1 MYGLSAADED
11 IQARARVFADE
22 LIPFEVQ
29 AELDGGLRD
38 DVAAAHKKR
47 AIELGLFATNMP
59 RDLGGVGASALQQ
72 VLVQEQVGRVT
83 NALGWVAATPPSWF
97 PPVATDDQ
105 IERYL
110 KPTVRGERE
119 ECYAITE
126 ASRRLR
132 RGRDRGHRPPRRRR
146 VGAERRQVARHQLQ
160 LRRLLLLPGQE
171 DRDQSVRTHAWLRV
185 RAQRRSRHRAAPSH
199 RGSPAEHLLFL
210 VDLPS
215 PGVTVVRTPAYS
227 HTISHHHPIV
237 EFTDVRVPAANLV
250 GGEGDGMLVLAR
262 VVPFRAA
269 DGRGPLHRRR
279 RAPGRGDDRVRD
291 DPRVAGGVPIAA
303 HGLVAGMLADSVTEL
318 FAARSMLYETARG
331 IDRDPSDVKTA
342 HAQCSMIKL
351 YCSEMASRVA
361 DRAVQVFGGRGY
373 MRENVAERFFRELR
387 VERIWEGTSEIQRM
401 IIAGQLASRGPAALA
416 LFPRG
421 ASPPST
427 PYRGKTP
434 LLPPSPG
441 NRPNRR
447 PRASR
452 LPG

>member
-11 IQARARVFADE
+11 IQARARAFADE
-22 LIPFEVQ
+22 LIPLEVQ
-29 AELDGGLRD
+29 AELDGALPD
-38 DVAAAHKKR
+38 DVTAAHKKR

-59 RDLGGVGASALQQ
+59 AALGGVGATALQQ

-97 PPVATDDQ
+97 PPVATADQ

-126 ASRRLR
+126 ASA
-132 RGRDRGHRPPRRRR
+132 GSDVDAIEATAYRDGDEWVLNGIKWHVTSYNSADYCFFQAKKINPIHP
-146 VGAERRQVARHQLQ
+146 E
-160 LRRLLLLPGQE
+160 
-171 DRDQSVRTHAWLRV
+171 
-185 RAQRRSRHRAAPSH
+185 RSRGSRSHPTSDPAPMADPPAAD
-199 RGSPAEHLLFL
+199 SPAEHLLFL
-210 VDLPS
+210 VDLPT
-215 PGVTVVRTPAYS
+215 PGVRVVRTPAYT

-250 GGEGDGMLVLAR
+250 GDEGGGMLYSREWFRFERLMVAAR
-262 VVPFRAA
+262 CTGAA
-269 DGRGPLHRRR
+269 DRLVAEMTAFA
-279 RAPGRGDDRVRD
+279 RARI
-291 DPRVAGGVPIAA
+291 AGGVPIAS

-351 YCSEMASRVA
+351 YCSEMANRVA

-401 IIAGQLASRGPAALA
+401 IIAGQLTKRGPAALA
-416 LFPRG
+416 
-421 ASPPST
+421 
-427 PYRGKTP
+427 
-434 LLPPSPG
+434 
-441 NRPNRR
+441 
-447 PRASR
+447 
-452 LPG
+452 